1 MWINQS
7 SAWNIDQI
15 DGLYINTS
23 NSEPLSGS
31 IYSITKKN
39 RKFHEGFNKS
49 QK

>member
-23 NSEPLSGS
+23 NYEPLSGS

-39 RKFHEGFNKS
+39 RKFHEEFNKS